1 MAIVDGAGFVA
12 VGAGRDDRSRRVRR
26 ARPLAELLEGRQL
39 LATITV
45 TSAGDA
51 NGADGSGTLSL
62 HQAIEI
68 ANGTLPVSSL
78 TASQASLVVGALST
92 PNTIDFAIP
101 GTGPFVIEPISGLPA
116 ITSPVVI
123 DGYSQPG
130 ASPNTNGPDQADN
143 AHLLIE
149 LYLPFPYGFKPILH
163 LATSGSTVQGLSFV
177 GLQDGIF
184 IEGQG
189 GDVVRGN
196 FIGTALTGA
205 PPEHLNRGV
214 NALADANTIGGTTPA
229 ARNVIAGVLIAG
241 SGNVVAGNFI
251 GTDPTGT
258 NPSPNSIGIQVA
270 GDSNIIGGTTPA
282 ARNVISGNDQ
292 GPGIAGTGNVV
303 EGNFIGTDP
312 TGTKAV
318 PFSLGLILAGRSN
331 TLGGTMAAARN
342 VISGNTNYGVNLGGT
357 GNVVAGNFIG
367 TDPTGNNS
375 LPNGQAGLVISG
387 TDSGTVGGTAAG
399 AGNVISGN
407 LKDGIN
413 ISFASHYPPFTLIP
427 SSSIDLAGNFIGTD
441 PTGTIPLPNAGDG
454 ISIDGGM
461 NITIGGTAA
470 CAGNVIAFNGKAGV
484 DIPAA
489 SPSLLAYFNNVGN
502 LISGNSIFANVGLG
516 IDLGDD
522 GVNDNNPAGSPTGPN
537 LLQPYPVLTSA
548 SIGANGTAIA
558 GTLDAAPST
567 SYTVEFFSNPVAD
580 PSGFGQGKTYLGS
593 TVVTTD
599 ASARASFTF
608 AAPTVPPGQA
618 ISATAT
624 DPNGNTS
631 EFARDV
637 TSAIMPPT
645 VSPTSTTLIG
655 PSAPSAFGRPVTFA
669 AVVTT
674 SPGVVPTG
682 YVLFGSA
689 GVILGEAPLNASGVA
704 VFITDQLPP
713 GVDVVAAA
721 YLGDRSN
728 AVSLSNYVAAP
739 VTPTAPL
746 TVLFGPTAASPA
758 GQPATLGVV
767 ILPRIPG
774 AVPTGTVA
782 FFEGGALLGEA
793 PVEPNAGAVLITD
806 AIPAGDHIVV
816 ALYLGDTIYTPSLSN
831 YVSVRV
837 LPAGAPA
844 ARARAT
850 RATAVPAHPSGPKLA
865 APARKGR

>member
-241 SGNVVAGNFI
+241 S
-251 GTDPTGT
+251 
-258 NPSPNSIGIQVA
+258 
-270 GDSNIIGGTTPA
+270 
-282 ARNVISGNDQ
+282 
-292 GPGIAGTGNVV
+292 
-303 EGNFIGTDP
+303 
-312 TGTKAV
+312 
-318 PFSLGLILAGRSN
+318 
-331 TLGGTMAAARN
+331 
-342 VISGNTNYGVNLGGT
+342 